1 MKRISLRL
9 PDSLTAMLETQAD
22 GENLT
27 LSTLIRKILCKEM
40 GICLHEDL
48 DETANP
54 ELPLS

>member
-22 GENLT
+22 GESLT
-27 LSTLIRKILCKEM
+27 LSTLIRKILCREM
-40 GICLHEDL
+40 GIFLPEEL
-48 DETANP
+48 DKTTNP